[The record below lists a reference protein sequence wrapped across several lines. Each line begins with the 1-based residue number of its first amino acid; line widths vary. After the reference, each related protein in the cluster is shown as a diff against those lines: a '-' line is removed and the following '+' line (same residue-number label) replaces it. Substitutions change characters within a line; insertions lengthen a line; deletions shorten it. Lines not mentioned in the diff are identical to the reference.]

1 MGLITPTV
9 LEMLKSGYYIE
20 SYESLRRVIACLVCK
35 DSYKLKIE
43 DIIAVDKIVKIM
55 GRKEYSIC
63 IFRKVRSMLE
73 LRDLAE
79 IDLKQCKI
87 RVVDRNNVH
96 TKYKRMKPEEILVLA
111 IKDKDILNYLVNI
124 YTSIN
129 KDLGV
134 LKFNIRLI
142 DNTYTLL
149 KYCGVVDKIN
159 DSELQKDL
167 VALTHKLVQSGY
179 NRREIF
185 DNSLKYVKDKLE
197 V

>member
-9 LEMLKSGYYIE
+9 LDMMKSGYYIE
-20 SYESLRRVIACLVCK
+20 SYEALRRVIACLVCK
-35 DSYKLKIE
+35 DSYRLKIE
-43 DIIAVDKIVKIM
+43 DIVSIDKVVKIM
-55 GRKEYSIC
+55 GRKEYSLW

-79 IDLKQCKI
+79 IDLKQGKV

-96 TKYKRMKPEEILVLA
+96 TKYKQMKPEEILVLA
-111 IKDKDILNYLVNI
+111 VKDKDILNYLVDI
-124 YTSIN
+124 YTTIN
-129 KDLGV
+129 KELGV

-149 KYCGVVDKIN
+149 KYCGVVDEIN
-159 DSELQKDL
+159 GSELQKDL
-167 VALTHKLVQSGY
+167 ADLTHKLVQSGY
-179 NRREIF
+179 NKREIF

>member
-9 LEMLKSGYYIE
+9 LEMMKSGYYNE
-20 SYESLRRVIACLVCK
+20 SYEALQRVIACLVCK
-35 DSYKLKIE
+35 DSYRLKIE
-43 DIIAVDKIVKIM
+43 DIVSVDKVVKIM
-55 GRKEYSIC
+55 GRKEYSIW
-63 IFRKVRSMLE
+63 IFRKIRSMLE

-79 IDLKQCKI
+79 IDLKQGKV

-96 TKYKRMKPEEILVLA
+96 TKYKQMKPEEILVLA
-111 IKDKDILNYLVNI
+111 VKDEDILNYLVDI
-124 YTSIN
+124 YTTIN
-129 KDLGV
+129 KELGV

-149 KYCGVVDKIN
+149 KYCVVVDEIN
-159 DSELQKDL
+159 GSELQKDL
-167 VALTHKLVQSGY
+167 ADLTHKLVQSGY
-179 NRREIF
+179 NKREIF